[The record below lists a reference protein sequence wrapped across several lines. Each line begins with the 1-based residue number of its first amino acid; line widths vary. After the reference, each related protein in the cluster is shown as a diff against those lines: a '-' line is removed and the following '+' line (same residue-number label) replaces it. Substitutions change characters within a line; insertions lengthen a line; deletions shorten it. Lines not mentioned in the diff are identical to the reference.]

1 MLVKYFDFHS
11 ESFAYLQGYHHAN
24 TGRFYENEGKTREK
38 ERQEDMMRIII
49 TGDRDFLDYE
59 RLEQIMLQI
68 MEKYPNETVEIVAGG
83 DKGAESIGEL
93 FALKHYLKVARFP
106 ANWRRYGSSAGYIRN
121 SDMIDYARQGK
132 GILIAFWDGKSGG
145 TKNMIQLAKRWGLE
159 VMVYPTKIQ

>member
-1 MLVKYFDFHS
+1 
-11 ESFAYLQGYHHAN
+11 
-24 TGRFYENEGKTREK
+24 
-38 ERQEDMMRIII
+38 MRIII

-121 SDMIDYARQGK
+121 SDMIDYARQEK

-145 TKNMIQLAKRWGLE
+145 TKNIIQLAKRWGLE
-159 VMVYPTKIQ
+159 VIVYQTKIQEG